1 MRKSAKILLL
11 GEELIGHFAVRS
23 ERVLSV
29 NQMAKGKR
37 VQKPLAKFLSAI
49 TCQMTK
55 QEKVTFIKR
64 STEDQVLEKSLSGE
78 TPFIK
83 HMTEDQTLRE
93 SFSSNVLQNTK
104 YMYQEIVF
112 DQTHYR
118 GPNFGKV
125 AFIKY
130 MPEDQTLGKFLS
142 SKALED
148 QILGQSLSL
157 NAIERTQHWV
167 RLFH

>member
-1 MRKSAKILLL
+1 
-11 GEELIGHFAVRS
+11 
-23 ERVLSV
+23 
-29 NQMAKGKR
+29 MAKGQQ

-83 HMTEDQTLRE
+83 HMAEDQTLRE

-104 YMYQEIVF
+104 YMY
-112 DQTHYR
+112 
-118 GPNFGKV
+118 
-125 AFIKY
+125 
-130 MPEDQTLGKFLS
+130 
-142 SKALED
+142 
-148 QILGQSLSL
+148 
-157 NAIERTQHWV
+157 
-167 RLFH
+167 